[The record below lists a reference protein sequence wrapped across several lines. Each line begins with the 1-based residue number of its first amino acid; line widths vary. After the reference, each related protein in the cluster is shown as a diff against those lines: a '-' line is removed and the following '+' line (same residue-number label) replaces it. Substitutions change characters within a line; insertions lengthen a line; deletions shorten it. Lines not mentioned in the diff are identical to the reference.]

1 MEVGSKWMSQASSI
15 TSIKLDNNNDVKIKQ
30 EVNLSLAKRDKQKR
44 SNTGHAKERPGP
56 SASEEVVARP
66 RNILVRLRNI
76 FARPRTFLARPSPI
90 QVNPSYF
97 SSFER
102 RLMVNETF

>member
-1 MEVGSKWMSQASSI
+1 MPGI
-15 TSIKLDNNNDVKIKQ
+15 H
-30 EVNLSLAKRDKQKR
+30 VNYVE
-44 SNTGHAKERPGP
+44 TGHAKERP
-56 SASEEVVARP
+56 SASEEVCARPWNILARP
-66 RNILVRLRNI
+66 RSI

-90 QVNPSYF
+90 LVNPSYF

>member
-1 MEVGSKWMSQASSI
+1 MKCCYSF
-15 TSIKLDNNNDVKIKQ
+15 
-30 EVNLSLAKRDKQKR
+30 VN
-44 SNTGHAKERPGP
+44 GHAKERP

-66 RNILVRLRNI
+66 RNILARPRNI
-76 FARPRTFLARPSPI
+76 FARPMTFLARPSPI

-102 RLMVNETF
+102 RLMRHFERAQCLF

>member
-1 MEVGSKWMSQASSI
+1 M
-15 TSIKLDNNNDVKIKQ
+15 SIKRKKENFENTGCNFSYQCNKLKKKFLFKQ
-30 EVNLSLAKRDKQKR
+30 ERDSYSSVMLKSVR
-44 SNTGHAKERPGP
+44 ARP

-66 RNILVRLRNI
+66 RNILARPRNI
-76 FARPRTFLARPSPI
+76 FARPSPI

>member
-1 MEVGSKWMSQASSI
+1 MR
-15 TSIKLDNNNDVKIKQ
+15 
-30 EVNLSLAKRDKQKR
+30 NLTLVWRPMKTQIIHLATTVPHF
-44 SNTGHAKERPGP
+44 STWATLTCGHAKERP

-66 RNILVRLRNI
+66 RNILARPRNI

>member
-1 MEVGSKWMSQASSI
+1 MVTYSAVMLKSVRA
-15 TSIKLDNNNDVKIKQ
+15 
-30 EVNLSLAKRDKQKR
+30 R
-44 SNTGHAKERPGP
+44 P

-66 RNILVRLRNI
+66 RNIIARPRNI

-97 SSFER
+97 SSFET